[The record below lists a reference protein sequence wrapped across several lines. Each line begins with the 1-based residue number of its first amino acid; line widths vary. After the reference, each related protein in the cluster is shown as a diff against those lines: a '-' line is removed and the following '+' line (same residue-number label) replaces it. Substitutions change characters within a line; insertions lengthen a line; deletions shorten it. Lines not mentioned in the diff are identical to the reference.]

1 MTGDCPCCSGGPVL
15 GRRRLFSL
23 AAGGVAALTAA
34 TAAAAQDPQPG
45 PVDPEDAPAPDG
57 FGSLSPTPLTPPPP
71 GPRHL
76 KFRHLHTEKNLEVVY
91 WDGGKY
97 VWDAMQAVNQHLS
110 DFRSKEVHPIDV
122 RLLDILFTLQ
132 SLTGSKEPFRIVSA
146 FRSPATNSML
156 SDQSAATNGAT
167 QVATRSLHMEG
178 KAIDMR
184 LNDVSLT
191 GLRDAALALKGGG
204 VGYYPDSGF
213 IHVDIGP
220 VRTWQGT

>member
-1 MTGDCPCCSGGPVL
+1 VTGDCPCCSGGPVL
-15 GRRRLFSL
+15 GRRRLLSL
-23 AAGGVAALTAA
+23 AAGGVAALTA
-34 TAAAAQDPQPG
+34 TASASAQEAPAAS
-45 PVDPEDAPAPDG
+45 VDPEDAPAADG
-57 FGSLSPTPLTPPPP
+57 FASMSPTPLTPPPP

-76 KFRHLHTEKNLEVVY
+76 KFRHLHTEQNLEVVY
-91 WDGGKY
+91 WDDGKY
-97 VWDAMQAVNQHLS
+97 VWDALQAVNQHLS
-110 DFRSKEVHPIDV
+110 DFRSLEVHPIDV

-132 SLTGSKEPFRIVSA
+132 SLTGSKEPYRIVSA
-146 FRSPATNSML
+146 FRSAATNTML
-156 SDQSAATNGAT
+156 AGQSAATNGT
-167 QVATRSLHMEG
+167 SQVATRSLHMEG

-213 IHVDIGP
+213 IHVDIGS